1 MQGREAWKRWRERVR
16 RGWERLPWPAAAAL
30 LCALALGL
38 RLWRLTYHSFWFDEA
53 VSAGWAGWRAADI
66 VRVGMELTLDK
77 HPPVYYLLLRGWTL
91 LFGASDAAIRSLGA
105 LLGAGA
111 VFPIFAL
118 GQRWQGRAVGAV
130 AALLAA
136 INPFLVWY
144 SQEAR
149 MFMPAATF
157 ALWGLWAF
165 VSLLDDARS
174 RRSALLAWA
183 AFVVATLAG
192 VYAYLFNALL
202 LPVAGLWW
210 LLVVGRAWRA
220 DRRRLSYLSLAG
232 GSALAAVAIGFWPL
246 ARQAWAVSGA
256 EATPGRAFQDAGVIL
271 WQLGR
276 AFVLNRARP
285 GPLGEGFLALAGVV
299 VVVGLWPG
307 SRAEDAS
314 RASAPRPAWR
324 GRGRS
329 ELAAAL
335 VVPWLIG
342 NLLLVR
348 DARTF
353 AEPRYWLFLVPF
365 LCLTWAAG
373 SVRLIASS
381 WLTSRAVRAGA
392 SLVGG
397 LLLVGLLAASLIALP
412 WNWRPE
418 SRREDWRA
426 AADYVAQ
433 HAGPDDAILI
443 HVDYVRR
450 AFLRYYRGDLPVFF
464 PFGGR
469 LDDLSQVEPPLAGM
483 GGFATIWLV
492 ESHLEGVDDGRLVE
506 QWLGQRY
513 PLFTEQFPAGI
524 AVRAYG
530 VRTVVERLPADAQP
544 LEVELGPGLALAGCR
559 LAETAVRARD
569 DVYHP
574 PSGWAHVALYWRR
587 TGDPAADAWPRLH
600 LVDAVGQ
607 VWGVGL
613 ARERSLWRMR
623 PPAQWPM
630 DGLVRD
636 EHDVN
641 LNPATPPGDYRLQVA
656 VVGADGQPLGP
667 EIPCG
672 TIRVR

>member
-1 MQGREAWKRWRERVR
+1 MQGGGAWKGRIWS
-16 RGWERLPWPAAAAL
+16 GWERLPWLVAAAI

-66 VRVGMELTLDK
+66 VRVGMELALDK

-91 LFGASDAAIRSLGA
+91 LFGTSDAALRSLGA
-105 LLGAGA
+105 LLGALA

-118 GQRWQGRAVGAV
+118 GQRWWGRPGGAV

-157 ALWGLWAF
+157 ALLGLWAF
-165 VSLLDDARS
+165 ASLLDDAS
-174 RRSALLAWA
+174 GRRHALLAWA
-183 AFVVATLAG
+183 AFVIATLAG

-210 LLVVGRAWRA
+210 LLAIGRAWRA
-220 DRRRLSYLSLAG
+220 GRRRLSFLGLVG
-232 GSALAAVAIGFWPL
+232 GSALVTVAIGFWPL

-256 EATPGRAFQDAGVIL
+256 EGTPGRAFQDAGVVL

-276 AFVLNRARP
+276 AFVLNKARL
-285 GPLGEGFLALAGVV
+285 GLWGEGVLALAGIAVV
-299 VVVGLWPG
+299 IGLWPG
-307 SRAEDAS
+307 FRVENAGGDPLAY
-314 RASAPRPAWR
+314 PAWR
-324 GRGRS
+324 GRGRG
-329 ELAAAL
+329 ELTAAL
-335 VVPWLIG
+335 LVPCLIG
-342 NLLLVR
+342 NLLLAR
-348 DARTF
+348 DARAF

-365 LCLTWAAG
+365 LCLTWAAAG
-373 SVRLIASS
+373 VRLIANG
-381 WLTSRAVRAGA
+381 WPTSRAVHAGRN
-392 SLVGG
+392 LLGG
-397 LLLVGLLAASLIALP
+397 LLLIGLLAASLSALP

-426 AADYVAQ
+426 AADYIAR

-450 AFLRYYRGDLPVFF
+450 AFLRYYRGDLPIFF

-513 PLFTEQFPAGI
+513 PLLTEQFPAGI
-524 AVRAYG
+524 AVRAYA

-544 LEVELGPGLALAGCR
+544 LEMELRPGLTLAGCR
-559 LAETAVRARD
+559 LAEAEVRAQD

-574 PSGWAHVALYWRR
+574 PSGWVHVALYWRR
-587 TGDPAADAWPRLH
+587 TGDPAVDARPRLH
-600 LVDAVGQ
+600 LIDAIGQ

-613 ARERSLWRMR
+613 ARERSLWGKQ
-623 PPAQWPM
+623 PPTRWPT

-656 VVGADGQPLGP
+656 LVGADGQPLGP
-667 EIPCG
+667 EATCG
-672 TIRVR
+672 AIRVR

>member
-1 MQGREAWKRWRERVR
+1 M
-16 RGWERLPWPAAAAL
+16 PWPIVAAL

-77 HPPVYYLLLRGWTL
+77 HPPVYYLLLRGWML
-91 LFGASDAAIRSLGA
+91 LFGTSDAALRSLGA
-105 LLGAGA
+105 LLGALA

-118 GQRWQGRAVGAV
+118 GQRWWGHAGGAV

-157 ALWGLWAF
+157 ALLGLWAF
-165 VSLLDDARS
+165 VSLLDDAS
-174 RRSALLAWA
+174 DHRRAFLAWA

-210 LLVVGRAWRA
+210 LLAIGRAWRA
-220 DRRRLSYLSLAG
+220 GRRRLSSLRLGG
-232 GSALAAVAIGFWPL
+232 GSALVTVAIGFWPL

-256 EATPGRAFQDAGVIL
+256 EATPGRAFQDAGVVL

-276 AFVLNRARP
+276 AFVLNKARL
-285 GPLGEGFLALAGVV
+285 GPLGEGVLALAAIA

-307 SRAEDAS
+307 FRVEDAREGS
-314 RASAPRPAWR
+314 LARPAWR
-324 GRGRS
+324 GRGWS

-335 VVPWLIG
+335 LVPWLIG
-342 NLLLVR
+342 NLLLIR
-348 DARTF
+348 DARAF

-365 LCLTWAAG
+365 LCLAWAAA
-373 SVRLIASS
+373 SVRLVTNGRP
-381 WLTSRAVRAGA
+381 TSRVARAGVG
-392 SLVGG
+392 LLGG
-397 LLLVGLLAASLIALP
+397 LLLAGLLAASLVALP

-426 AADYVAQ
+426 AADYVAR

-450 AFLRYYRGDLPVFF
+450 AFLRYYRGDLPIFF

-469 LDDLSQVEPPLAGM
+469 LDDLSQVEPPLVGM
-483 GGFATIWLV
+483 GGFATIWLI

-513 PLFTEQFPAGI
+513 PLLTEQFPAGI
-524 AVRAYG
+524 AVRAYA
-530 VRTVVERLPADAQP
+530 VRTVVDRLPADALP
-544 LEVELGPGLALAGCR
+544 LEAEVGPGLTLAGCR
-559 LAETAVRARD
+559 LAEAEVRAQD

-574 PSGWAHVALYWRR
+574 PSGWVHVALYWRR
-587 TGDPAADAWPRLH
+587 TGEPAADARPRLH
-600 LVDAVGQ
+600 LIDAIGQ
-607 VWGVGL
+607 VWGAGL
-613 ARERSLWRMR
+613 ARERSLWGMR
-623 PPAQWPM
+623 PPRQWPA
-630 DGLVRD
+630 DGFVRD

-641 LNPATPPGDYRLQVA
+641 LNPVTPPGDYRLQVA
-656 VVGADGQPLGP
+656 LVSTDGQPLGL
-667 EIPCG
+667 EASCG
-672 TIRVR
+672 AIRVR